1 MGRLLSRHQL
11 PNIGCG
17 VRCVRMLRPFLK
29 IFRAPSTSRLLTR
42 ASLAQVSGG
51 FQPRVTSS
59 NHVFGIR
66 LRPVIE
72 HERLVPLLLV
82 LASQDRRKRCTHRVS
97 SRWLHFRS
105 RVSDDKAP
113 CVTQF
118 PYRTTT
124 CAFPVRPSFPYFS
137 RIRSINRPAEDLRF
151 VQAVNLIAR

>member
-42 ASLAQVSGG
+42 AKLAQVSGG

-72 HERLVPLLLV
+72 HERFVPLLLV
-82 LASQDRRKRCTHRVS
+82 VGRGVRLVYRDGSDAFGLVNETTETDSGLRRAQSALLT
-97 SRWLHFRS
+97 
-105 RVSDDKAP
+105 
-113 CVTQF
+113 
-118 PYRTTT
+118 
-124 CAFPVRPSFPYFS
+124 
-137 RIRSINRPAEDLRF
+137 
-151 VQAVNLIAR
+151 